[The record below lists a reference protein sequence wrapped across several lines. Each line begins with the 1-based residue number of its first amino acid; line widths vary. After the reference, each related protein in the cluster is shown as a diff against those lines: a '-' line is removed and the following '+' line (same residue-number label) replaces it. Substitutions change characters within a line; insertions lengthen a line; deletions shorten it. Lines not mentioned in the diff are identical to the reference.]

1 MPSNYE
7 SGIFGGIVRFL
18 GQFLVRV
25 QCLGPNELVENF
37 KLVPRPVD
45 KGPRPKSGKLRLNR
59 HGTYFGGKNNWFEPK
74 KTVLNGEL
82 LIWRTMNQAR
92 DPCIVNSRI

>member
-1 MPSNYE
+1 M
-7 SGIFGGIVRFL
+7 
-18 GQFLVRV
+18 RV

-92 DPCIVNSRI
+92 DPCMVQLKDLICFKSVQIGS